1 VSRRAVVRASTDSMD
16 RMAAAG
22 RRPLSG
28 QGRPSAV
35 AHGRLLPATRLPQT
49 LADPLALLGDFVG
62 SRLRT
67 FEGKRAVVIGVLSSA
82 RRGTT
87 KTVDPQAVERALAV
101 VHVLATRSRSF
112 RTRQDDKVPVGV
124 AKPNKEVILGLL
136 DGAWIQTYFAQPPM
150 LGFHR

>member
-1 VSRRAVVRASTDSMD
+1 MHADEQVFLADAERLAD
-16 RMAAAG
+16 G
-22 RRPLSG
+22 R
-28 QGRPSAV
+28 
-35 AHGRLLPATRLPQT
+35 GRLIVEQAQPDDIAQGGRQRVDARERTRQQ
-49 LADPLALLGDFVG
+49 LALLGDFVG

>member
-1 VSRRAVVRASTDSMD
+1 MS
-16 RMAAAG
+16 
-22 RRPLSG
+22 
-28 QGRPSAV
+28 GRP
-35 AHGRLLPATRLPQT
+35 RATASGDSPT
-49 LADPLALLGDFVG
+49 ADLGG
-62 SRLRT
+62 P
-67 FEGKRAVVIGVLSSA
+67 VLSSA
-82 RRGTT
+82 RRGTA